1 MNDQFQELPRAL
13 DGRVAVVTG
22 AGRGIGR
29 GVALELAARG
39 ARVVVNDAGVGV
51 HGEEGSS
58 GPADEVVAEIRASGG
73 EAVQVIES
81 VAEWIARC
89 NRI

>member
-39 ARVVVNDAGVGV
+39 RG
-51 HGEEGSS
+51 
-58 GPADEVVAEIRASGG
+58 
-73 EAVQVIES
+73 
-81 VAEWIARC
+81 WL
-89 NRI
+89 